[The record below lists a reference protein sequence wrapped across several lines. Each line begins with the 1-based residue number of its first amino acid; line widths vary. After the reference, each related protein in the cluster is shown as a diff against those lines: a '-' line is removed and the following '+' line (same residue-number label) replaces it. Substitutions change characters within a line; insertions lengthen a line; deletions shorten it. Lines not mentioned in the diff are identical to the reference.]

1 MSEGKFKM
9 VDGNEAAA
17 LIAHAC
23 NEVMAIYPITPSS
36 TMGELA
42 DDWAAKGTKN
52 IFGTVPHIIEMQSE
66 AGAAGAVHG
75 SLQAGSLTCTF
86 TASQGLLLMIPIM
99 FKVAGEQT
107 PTVFHVSARTVAA
120 HALSIFGDHSDI
132 MACRSTGW
140 AFLGGGTV
148 QETHDMAMIAYA
160 STYKT
165 KVPFLHF
172 FDGFR
177 TSHEVNRIEPIAED
191 VIRQML
197 DMDAITAFRQ
207 RALSP
212 DNPLIRGTAQDPDV
226 FFQAREAGNSTTAK
240 VPAAV
245 QEEMD
250 KFAKLTGRAY
260 HLFDYFGAKD
270 ADRVI
275 VAMGSSTG
283 VIEEY
288 LDNVKS
294 GEKVGLVNVRL
305 YRPFDGKRF
314 VESLPKSVK
323 KIAVL
328 DRTKEPGAMGEPL
341 YQDVVAALAEYGTGD
356 KLTVTRG
363 RYGLA
368 SKEFSP
374 AMVKAVYDEL
384 AKFSPKK
391 EFTVGINDDVTHL
404 SLTFDPHF
412 STEADDVKRCLFY
425 GLGSDGTVG
434 ANKDSTK
441 IVGEHT
447 HLSAQGYFEYNSKK
461 AGGITISHLRFSPRP
476 IKGSYFI
483 TKANFVACHQF
494 VFTEK
499 LDMLSHLVEG
509 GTFLLNSPYGPDTVW
524 DNLPAELQQDIISKK
539 AKFYV
544 VDAVTVA
551 REAGMGNR
559 LNTVMQTC
567 FFQLAN
573 IFATAEEAIGYIKG
587 AIKKTYGK
595 KGEAVVQKNYAAV
608 DASIAALKE
617 VNYPKT
623 VSSKL
628 RRHTGTVG
636 QPPKFVK
643 EVLGEILAARGGQLP
658 VSALPA
664 DGTFPT
670 ATAQYEKRNI
680 AIDIPVWDPN
690 VCIQCAQCSLV
701 CPHAAIRYKVI
712 EPSLLS
718 KAPKTFKSKDYN
730 LKDFPG
736 YKAAIQIAPDDC
748 VGCGLCVQ
756 NCPGKNKEQ
765 EGRKAINMEDKKNTI
780 EAERENWDF
789 FLSIPDADRSKV
801 NMDTPKG
808 SQLLQPLFEFSG
820 ACQGCGET
828 PYIKLVTQFFG
839 DRMLVGNATGC
850 SSIYGGNLP
859 TTPYTKDANGRGP
872 AWCNSLFEDN
882 AEFTLG
888 MRAAVDQQNQFA
900 KEIITA
906 KRDKIGAELVDNLLN
921 NKQETEAEIAQQR
934 EWVKALKA
942 KIMQCSSQGGCSC
955 EETATG
961 MNLYNIADSLVRR
974 SIWAFG
980 GDGWAYD
987 IGYGG
992 LDHVVASGRDVNI
1005 LVLDTEVYS
1014 NTGGQASKSTP
1025 KGAVAKFAA
1034 GGKPTRK
1041 KDLGMMAMAYGNVF
1055 VAQISLGANA
1065 GHAIK
1070 AVRAA
1075 EAYPGPSLIIAYA
1088 HCIAH
1093 GIDTKVGLELQ
1104 KEAVKCGYWQLY
1116 TYDPR
1121 KSQPLEVVSKTPE
1134 GSVKDFELKQNRFA
1148 LLNRAKPEVFEN
1160 LAGQTQQEVEDRFA
1174 FYTALAAAKR

>member
-1 MSEGKFKM
+1 M
-9 VDGNEAAA
+9 VDGNEATT
-17 LIAHAC
+17 LVAHAC

-42 DDWAAKGTKN
+42 DDWASGGKTNILGT
-52 IFGTVPHIIEMQSE
+52 IPHIIEMQSE

-86 TASQGLLLMIPIM
+86 TASQGLLLMIPSM
-99 FKVAGEQT
+99 FKLAGEQT
-107 PTVFHVSARTVAA
+107 PTVFHVSARTVAT
-120 HALSIFGDHSDI
+120 HALSIFGDHSDVL
-132 MACRSTGW
+132 ACRSTGW
-140 AFLGGGTV
+140 AYIVGGTV

-160 STYKT
+160 STYKASL
-165 KVPFLHF
+165 PFLHF

-177 TSHEVNRIEPIAED
+177 TSHEVNRIEPISD
-191 VIRQML
+191 DTIKQML
-197 DMDAITAFRQ
+197 DWDAIAAFRK
-207 RALSP
+207 RALTPDSP
-212 DNPLIRGTAQDPDV
+212 LLRGTAQNPDV
-226 FFQAREAGNSTTAK
+226 FFQGREGCNTLYSK
-240 VPAAV
+240 VADIV
-245 QEEMD
+245 QGEMD
-250 KFAKLTGRAY
+250 KFAKLTGRSY

-275 VAMGSSTG
+275 VAMGSGTG

-288 LDNVKS
+288 LDHVKS
-294 GEKVGLVNVRL
+294 GEKVGLVAVRL
-305 YRPFDGKRF
+305 YRPFDGARF
-314 VESLPKSVK
+314 VAALPKTVK

-341 YQDVVAALAEYGTGD
+341 YQDVVTALADCWTGD
-356 KLTVTRG
+356 KLTVIRG

-374 AMVKAVYDEL
+374 PMVKAVYDEL
-384 AKFSPKK
+384 AKSAPKK
-391 EFTVGINDDVTHL
+391 EFTIGIKDDVTKL
-404 SLTFDPHF
+404 SLDFDPNY
-412 STEADDVKRCLFY
+412 STEADDVRRCLFY

-447 HLSAQGYFEYNSKK
+447 ALSAQGYFEYDSKK
-461 AGGITISHLRFSPRP
+461 AGTVTISHLRFSPRP

-483 TKANFVACHQF
+483 SKANFVACHQF

-499 LDMLSHLVEG
+499 LDMLKSLVEG
-509 GTFLLNSPYGPDTVW
+509 GTFLLNAPYGPDEVW
-524 DNLPAELQQDIISKK
+524 NYLPAELQQEIIDKK
-539 AKFYV
+539 VKFYV
-544 VDAVTVA
+544 VDAVSVA
-551 REAGMGNR
+551 RDAGMGNR

-567 FFQLAN
+567 FFQLAKL
-573 IFATAEEAIGYIKG
+573 FPTAEEAIGYIKG

-628 RRHTGTVG
+628 RRLTGTVG
-636 QPPKFVK
+636 TPPKFVK
-643 EVLGEILAARGGQLP
+643 ETLGEILAARGNDLP
-658 VSALPA
+658 VSAMPA

-670 ATAQYEKRNI
+670 STSQYEKRNI

-701 CPHAAIRYKVI
+701 CPHAAIRYKVC
-712 EPSLLS
+712 EPGLLA
-718 KAPKTFKSKDYN
+718 KAPKSFKTKDYN
-730 LKDFPG
+730 LKDFAG
-736 YKAAIQIAPDDC
+736 FKAVIQVAPDDC
-748 VGCGLCVQ
+748 IGCGLCVQ

-765 EGRKAINMEDKKNTI
+765 EGRKAINMEDKKAYL
-780 EAERENWDF
+780 EAERANWDF
-789 FLSIPDADRSKV
+789 FLTIPDVDRSKV
-801 NMDTPKG
+801 NADSVKG
-808 SQLLQPLFEFSG
+808 SQMLLPLFEFSG
-820 ACQGCGET
+820 ACAGCGET
-828 PYIKLVTQFFG
+828 PYVKLVTQFFG
-839 DRMLVGNATGC
+839 DRMIVANATGC

-859 TTPYTKDANGRGP
+859 TTPYTVNADGRGP

-882 AEFTLG
+882 AEFCLG
-888 MRAAVDQQNQFA
+888 IRAAVDQQNEFA
-900 KEIITA
+900 KEILTA
-906 KRDKIGAELVDNLLN
+906 QRENIGAELVDNILN

-934 EWVKALKA
+934 IWVAELKKSTEA
-942 KIMQCSSQGGCSC
+942 YIKTTDCIVGK
-955 EETATG
+955 
-961 MNLYNIADSLVRR
+961 NLLSVADSLVRR
-974 SIWAFG
+974 SVWGFG

-992 LDHVVASGRDVNI
+992 LDHVIASGRDVNL
-1005 LVLDTEVYS
+1005 LVMDTEVYS
-1014 NTGGQASKSTP
+1014 NTGGQASKATP

-1041 KDLGMMAMAYGNVF
+1041 KDLGLMAIAYGNVF
-1055 VAQISLGANA
+1055 VAQISLGANQA
-1065 GHAIK
+1065 HALK
-1070 AVRAA
+1070 AIRAA
-1075 EAYPGPSLIIAYA
+1075 EAYHGPSLVIAYA

-1104 KEAVKCGYWQLY
+1104 KEAVKCGYWNLY

-1121 KSQPLEVVSKTPE
+1121 KDQPLELVSKAPE
-1134 GSVKDFELKQNRFA
+1134 GSIKEFELKQNRFA
-1148 LLNRAKPEVFEN
+1148 LLQRANSETFER
-1160 LAGQTQQEVEDRFA
+1160 LATQAQKEAEERFN
-1174 FYTALAAAKR
+1174 FYTALANAKR